1 MENKSLN
8 ILLIEDDEDDAFYIK
23 DILNEGLGNPLP
35 KIEHFSS
42 IEKNLK
48 QINPFD
54 YNLALFDYRL
64 GKTNGI
70 ELVRNFRHQNCNI
83 PIILL
88 TGQGDQEVAVEAMK
102 AGATDYLTKGKL
114 SIESVTKSIR
124 YVLGLHKEAELRKQA
139 EEKLKKS
146 HSQLAKA
153 YEELQTSIGKLE
165 TAQKQII
172 ISEKLAGIGRLVA
185 GVCHEIL
192 NPLNII
198 SGHTQSL
205 LMERKTDGPPA
216 LDLNSIMEEIGRI
229 TKIITGLLNFSRKG
243 NIELKKSNIVKE
255 LESVL
260 ILVEKDMLL
269 EGVEI
274 LRDFESTSAMVM
286 VDTDGIRQVFFN
298 LLNNAKHAT
307 TNGGTLTISTA
318 IYKNDA
324 RLEPVPTDKTSIKNS
339 EKILRIKFVDTGKGI
354 EKDDLEK
361 VFEPFFTTKPEEKGT
376 GLGLSISYSIIER
389 HGGVLEIDS
398 KVDVGTTVTINLPFQ
413 G

>member
-23 DILNEGLGNPLP
+23 DILNEGLGSPP
-35 KIEHFSS
+35 PHIQHFSS

-54 YNLALFDYRL
+54 YDLALFDYRL

-102 AGATDYLTKGKL
+102 AGPTDYLTKGKL
-114 SIESVTKSIR
+114 SIESVTKSIH

-146 HSQLAKA
+146 HTQLAKA

-198 SGHTQSL
+198 SGHAQSL
-205 LMERKTDGPPA
+205 LMERKTDGP
-216 LDLNSIMEEIGRI
+216 LTSDLNSVMEEISRI
-229 TKIITGLLNFSRKG
+229 TKIITGLLKFSRKG
-243 NIELKKSNIVKE
+243 SMELKKANIVKE

-260 ILVEKDMLL
+260 ILVEKDMRL
-269 EGVEI
+269 EGIEI
-274 LRDFESTSAMVM
+274 IRDFESTSAIVM
-286 VDTDGIRQVFFN
+286 VDTDGMRQVFLN
-298 LLNNAKHAT
+298 LLNNAKHAFSK
-307 TNGGTLTISTA
+307 GGTLTISTE
-318 IYKNDA
+318 INNSDS
-324 RLEPVPTDKTSIKNS
+324 PVPTGEIPSRKL
-339 EKILRIKFVDTGKGI
+339 EKILQIKFVDTGSGI
-354 EKDDLEK
+354 KKDDLEK

-389 HGGVLEIDS
+389 HGGILEIDS
-398 KVDVGTTVTINLPFQ
+398 KVDVGTTVIINLPIQ

>member
-1 MENKSLN
+1 MENKSLK

-23 DILNEGLGNPLP
+23 DILNEGLGSPLP
-35 KIEHFSS
+35 HIEHFSS
-42 IEKNLK
+42 IDKNLN

-54 YNLALFDYRL
+54 YDLALFDYRL

-102 AGATDYLTKGKL
+102 AGVTDYLTKGKL

-124 YVLGLHKEAELRKQA
+124 YVLGLHKEADLRKQA

-146 HSQLAKA
+146 HAQLAIA

-205 LMERKTDGPPA
+205 LMDRKTDGPLA

-229 TKIITGLLNFSRKG
+229 TKIITGLLKFSRKG
-243 NIELKKSNIVKE
+243 NIELKNSNIVKE

-260 ILVEKDMLL
+260 ILVEKDEL
-269 EGVEI
+269 
-274 LRDFESTSAMVM
+274 
-286 VDTDGIRQVFFN
+286 
-298 LLNNAKHAT
+298 
-307 TNGGTLTISTA
+307 
-318 IYKNDA
+318 
-324 RLEPVPTDKTSIKNS
+324 
-339 EKILRIKFVDTGKGI
+339 
-354 EKDDLEK
+354 
-361 VFEPFFTTKPEEKGT
+361 
-376 GLGLSISYSIIER
+376 
-389 HGGVLEIDS
+389 
-398 KVDVGTTVTINLPFQ
+398 
-413 G
+413 

>member
-1 MENKSLN
+1 MENKSLH

-23 DILNEGLGNPLP
+23 DILNEGLGNPP
-35 KIEHFSS
+35 PQIEHFSS

-48 QINPFD
+48 QINPFNYD
-54 YNLALFDYRL
+54 LALFDYRL

-102 AGATDYLTKGKL
+102 AGVTDYLTKGKL
-114 SIESVTKSIR
+114 SIESVTKSVR
-124 YVLGLHKEAELRKQA
+124 YVLGLRKEAALRKQA

-146 HSQLAKA
+146 HAQLAKA

-205 LMERKTDGPPA
+205 LMERKNDDP
-216 LDLNSIMEEIGRI
+216 LRFDLNSIMEEIGRI
-229 TKIITGLLNFSRKG
+229 TKIITGLLKFSRKG
-243 NIELKKSNIVKE
+243 NIELKETNIVKE

-269 EGVEI
+269 KGVEI

-286 VDTDGIRQVFFN
+286 VDTDSIRQVFLN
-298 LLNNAKHAT
+298 LLNNAKHAIS
-307 TNGGTLTISTA
+307 NGGTLTISTE
-318 IYKNDA
+318 INNSDSNLK
-324 RLEPVPTDKTSIKNS
+324 PVPTDKTSTGKPG
-339 EKILRIKFVDTGKGI
+339 KILQIKFIDTGTGI

-389 HGGVLEIDS
+389 HGGILEIDS
-398 KVDVGTTVTINLPFQ
+398 KVNVGTTVIINLPIQ